1 MRATSE
7 ELATLLQMQQVD
19 LEIIRLEKELAELP
33 QRKVIVA
40 AREKKRVIEEKRA
53 RVESMRKEAE
63 AKLSH
68 VSDEDAKLAVKQ
80 RIAQEAVEN
89 AKDNY
94 RNVEARAKEMNGY
107 AKRRATLEEELDKL
121 GSELAKV
128 EEIEAQVSSLLESV
142 NRQEAEATEA
152 FQTQGGALKNDIAR
166 LEAQKARV
174 SEHLSEGIRGLYDK
188 TASRTGGVAVARL
201 LDGKC
206 SACRTPIDGGRLLDL
221 KAQAPLATCP
231 NCKRLLIVVP
241 AT

>member
-53 RVESMRKEAE
+53 RVEAMRKEAE
-63 AKLSH
+63 AKLSR

-174 SEHLSEGIRGLYDK
+174 SEHLSEGIRGLYEK
-188 TASRTGGVAVARL
+188 TVSRTGGVAVARL